1 MSFLIESPQVT
12 RSRVRVLSALFT
24 IMTIV
29 FLTFAASDFA
39 TSPASAHVVGVSN
52 INALAEG
59 PAAGSDWLACIH
71 AQWMDHWVYSGVG
84 TTWDEYVGWFIFVGN
99 TWKPCVGTQVVDT
112 ANCTGIFPFCPA
124 FLFDE
129 SPVQWQVCNCLAVP
143 APGQG
148 GVVLLNNW
156 NTKGKPVIFATLNA
170 AGYSPVGVAVAPDQT
185 VYASGAVFS
194 GSTASGVLVYAPG
207 SMTPTGLLSD
217 PASGQSAA
225 GIAVDGTTKDV
236 YWAFN
241 TSGSFP
247 GRIDVFRGGTGS
259 PHPFFRSNSQLGD
272 VRIDIKHRI
281 VVSLSAGGIAILGTT
296 GHVIRQWSVSGAP
309 TSISLDKTN
318 KHLYVVDPLNQ
329 VVSKYTYPAGTLVS
343 SGHVTINGIQVMP
356 ASVMAYPL

>member
-24 IMTIV
+24 IVTIV
-29 FLTFAASDFA
+29 FLAFTPSDFGA
-39 TSPASAHVVGVSN
+39 SPASAHVTGVSN
-52 INALAEG
+52 VNAGAEG
-59 PAAGSDWLACIH
+59 PAAGSDWLACIN
-71 AQWMDHWVYSGVG
+71 AQWMDHWVYIGG

-99 TWKPCVGTQVVDT
+99 TWKPCIGTAVVAT
-112 ANCTGIFPFCPA
+112 TNCSGTFPFCPPI
-124 FLFDE
+124 LFAE
-129 SPVQWQVCNCLAVP
+129 SPLQFQACHCVAVP

-156 NTKGKPVIFATLNA
+156 NTKGKPVIYATLDA
-170 AGYSPVGVAVAPDQT
+170 TGYSPVGVAVASDQT

-194 GSTASGVLVYAPG
+194 GSAPSGVLVYAPG
-207 SMTPTGLLSD
+207 SKTPTGLLSD

-241 TSGSFP
+241 TSGSLP

-259 PHPFFRSNSQLGD
+259 PHPFFMSSSQLGD
-272 VRIDIKHRI
+272 VRIDTKHRI

-296 GHVIRQWSVSGAP
+296 GHVIRQWSVSGSP
-309 TSISLDKTN
+309 TSISLDKANT
-318 KHLYVVDPLNQ
+318 HLYVVDPLNQ
-329 VVSKYTYPAGTLVS
+329 VVSKYTYPGGTLVS
-343 SGHVTINGIQVMP
+343 SGNVTINGNQVTP